1 MILRY
6 TNKISWTVRVV
17 QKRTL
22 VIVLFWFRETG
33 WVEGKWNTVEVN
45 EDQNKY
51 MNHHSGGVTRG
62 GTKPGRFQKC
72 FQIRARQQLAVLV
85 CRLTN

>member
-17 QKRTL
+17 KKRTI

-33 WVEGKWNTVEVN
+33 WVEGKRNTVEVN
-45 EDQNKY
+45 EDQNK
-51 MNHHSGGVTRG
+51 
-62 GTKPGRFQKC
+62 
-72 FQIRARQQLAVLV
+72 
-85 CRLTN
+85 

>member
-17 QKRTL
+17 KKRTL

-45 EDQNKY
+45 EDQNK
-51 MNHHSGGVTRG
+51 
-62 GTKPGRFQKC
+62 
-72 FQIRARQQLAVLV
+72 
-85 CRLTN
+85 